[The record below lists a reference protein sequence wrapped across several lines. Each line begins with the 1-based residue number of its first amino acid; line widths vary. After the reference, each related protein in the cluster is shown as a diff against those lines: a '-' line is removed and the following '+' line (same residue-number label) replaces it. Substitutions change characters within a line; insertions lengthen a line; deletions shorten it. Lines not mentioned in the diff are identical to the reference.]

1 MVAGSRS
8 VQLRSKTAPKHSL
21 GSIQLWIAL
30 FALGTSIL
38 GLKSVIFNLVYN
50 HLIFFQWG
58 NLGLL
63 MVSMGLVG
71 LSSFLPDQFNLW
83 LKIKKWSKDHKLF
96 TSLFVIGLL
105 MLNPTFTVL
114 MSMTGYLIEK
124 HFSNQ
129 LQRLSDLIQGT
140 YFAMIG
146 FLEFLGGLRNPVEFI
161 KGVKENIAK
170 VIATTLGIGSAL
182 AFYASLGWAIRP
194 ILFAGLEIS
203 ANAMQTLGSIL
214 NYSFSGG
221 FIPMFVLNAFA
232 NTIVY
237 TMAVLVPLSI
247 VFIGGAGAAWL
258 WDNRLSIADAID
270 KKFDAIIKNYCDP
283 VILSLADKTRAFR
296 AKYMGMK
303 FKDKSVEHTKSP
315 LSVEGTTSVAT
326 STQEN
331 PRKRGLNFDEALCV
345 LEAHH
350 RTVMQSKAGKG
361 ALTKKCKSESEND
374 PTSLGTKS
382 HPIEVLDAPVRHS
395 STRSKPTK
403 A

>member
-1 MVAGSRS
+1 MIAGSRS
-8 VQLRSKTAPKHSL
+8 VQLRSNTALKHSL

-38 GLKSVIFNLVYN
+38 GLKSIVFNLVYN

-83 LKIKKWSKDHKLF
+83 LKIKKWSREHKLF

-105 MLNPTFTVL
+105 MLNPPFTVL
-114 MSMTGYLIEK
+114 MSMTGYFIEK
-124 HFSNQ
+124 YFSNQ
-129 LQRLSDLIQGT
+129 LQRFSDLIQGT
-140 YFAMIG
+140 YSATIG
-146 FLEFLGGLRNPVEFI
+146 FLEFLGGLRNPAEFI
-161 KGVKENIAK
+161 TGVKENIAK

-182 AFYASLGWAIRP
+182 AFYASCGWAIRP

-221 FIPMFVLNAFA
+221 FIPMFLLNTLA

-237 TMAVLVPLSI
+237 TMAVMVPLSI

-258 WDNRLSIADAID
+258 WDNRVSIAAAID
-270 KKFDAIIKNYCDP
+270 KKFDAIIKDYCDP
-283 VILSLADKTRAFR
+283 VILRLADKTRAFR

-303 FKDKSVEHTKSP
+303 FKDKSVAHTESP
-315 LSVEGTTSVAT
+315 IASVVSSTQANTAKETLNFDDALSVLNAHHETVMMRKRQMALAREYKSEPENDSVSPVGTTSQPV
-326 STQEN
+326 E
-331 PRKRGLNFDEALCV
+331 V
-345 LEAHH
+345 LESTP
-350 RTVMQSKAGKG
+350 R
-361 ALTKKCKSESEND
+361 
-374 PTSLGTKS
+374 
-382 HPIEVLDAPVRHS
+382 
-395 STRSKPTK
+395 STRRKSTK